1 MKELGMVLLGCLAFT
16 GFFAGVIYPDLEVKG
31 YSNIKSCNG
40 ECYEAHV
47 AKYGTVVEIERAKA
61 ELANADVFSSIR
73 GAWAGCAACHGN
85 DGKGIG
91 AFPALA
97 GRSSDYIVEALT
109 QYKNGETRGAMSGVM
124 WGQSSVLSDA
134 DIQTLGDFVEA
145 ELK

>member
-1 MKELGMVLLGCLAFT
+1 MLTSSVLSEEHGQ
-16 GFFAGVIYPDLEVKG
+16 
-31 YSNIKSCNG
+31 
-40 ECYEAHV
+40 
-47 AKYGTVVEIERAKA
+47 
-61 ELANADVFSSIR
+61 DVQR
-73 GAWAGCAACHGN
+73 HGN